1 MLDLSLAFVTALLLG
16 MRHATDADHIV
27 AVSTIA
33 SREGSLRRASTIGV
47 VWGVGHTLT
56 ILVVGACIIG
66 FRLAF
71 TPRLG
76 LSLELG
82 VAAMLVLLGTL
93 NLFDVQ
99 PWPAAPV
106 HARPFVVGMVHGLAG
121 SAAATLLVLPLLAD
135 SRWAA
140 AYLLVFGAGT
150 VLGMSIVTAAI
161 AAPAALAAG
170 RLHGVQ
176 RWLRVASGAVSLGF
190 GGWMAWR
197 IGMVEGLFAY

>member
-1 MLDLSLAFVTALLLG
+1 MPAPLWVCLRS
-16 MRHATDADHIV
+16 AT
-27 AVSTIA
+27 
-33 SREGSLRRASTIGV
+33 LRVDVFARAWS
-47 VWGVGHTLT
+47 
-56 ILVVGACIIG
+56 
-66 FRLAF
+66 
-71 TPRLG
+71 P
-76 LSLELG
+76 E
-82 VAAMLVLLGTL
+82 
-93 NLFDVQ
+93 D
-99 PWPAAPV
+99 